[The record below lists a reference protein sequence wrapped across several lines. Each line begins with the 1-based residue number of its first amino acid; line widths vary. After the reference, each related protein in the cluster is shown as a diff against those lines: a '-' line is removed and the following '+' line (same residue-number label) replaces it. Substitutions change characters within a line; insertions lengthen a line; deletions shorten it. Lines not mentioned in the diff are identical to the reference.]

1 MGTKASFSNI
11 HWLVREFILYA
22 YWAISWLLLLVM
34 YIYFSDGLNDSF
46 SLFHTEYSTEVSV
59 SYRETTVKD
68 SFSHAF
74 LNTFHV

>member
-22 YWAISWLLLLVM
+22 YWAISWLSLLVM

-46 SLFHTEYSTEVSV
+46 FLFHTEYSTEVSV
-59 SYRETTVKD
+59 SDRETTVKD